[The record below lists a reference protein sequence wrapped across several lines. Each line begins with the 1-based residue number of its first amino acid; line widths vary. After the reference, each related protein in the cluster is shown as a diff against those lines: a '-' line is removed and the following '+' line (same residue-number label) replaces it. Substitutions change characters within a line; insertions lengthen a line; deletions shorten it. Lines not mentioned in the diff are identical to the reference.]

1 MQHGFEQRLSDRLLG
16 PATLNSGRHDAAR
29 AARHG
34 LALHILG
41 LIGWLAGNVP
51 WLAKI
56 GSLGPATMN
65 TLVDVPSAAGK
76 RAPTKSKRA
85 LASVPL
91 TGLWAPSTT
100 PRSSAS
106 DCSPASPAAGA
117 RWRRRLQHRMER

>member
-1 MQHGFEQRLSDRLLG
+1 M
-16 PATLNSGRHDAAR
+16 NSGRHDAAR

-106 DCSPASPAAGA
+106 DCSPEHDDAFECFRLQLRHQQELLAAA
-117 RWRRRLQHRMER
+117 ELQHRMER